1 LNCITKGIH
10 LGGLGERFTALW
22 GERLHLQALPF
33 RQAEFSG
40 PSKQARI
47 KPRPISVPASGIFV
61 ANVQGRKEFSMKLGA
76 YAAALGSIEQQ
87 KRLDVIANNIA
98 NANSP
103 GFKKDNV
110 HFSNFLGEVTYT
122 SMEQGPVRET
132 GHKLDVAL
140 SGNGFLKVQTDQGT
154 YYTRAGDLTL
164 NSSKI
169 LVTQDGWPVLGKR
182 GPIKIEYPA
191 SLQIEENGQ
200 VIDGGNQVDKLDIVQ
215 FPSDAALKKTQN
227 GYFEPA
233 ATGTVPVQAQNC
245 TVRQGALEGANFN
258 PVEEMVK
265 MVETTRNF
273 EAYQKTMQT
282 FDRDLDGQI
291 ISKLTT

>member
-1 LNCITKGIH
+1 M
-10 LGGLGERFTALW
+10 R
-22 GERLHLQALPF
+22 
-33 RQAEFSG
+33 
-40 PSKQARI
+40 
-47 KPRPISVPASGIFV
+47 
-61 ANVQGRKEFSMKLGA
+61 LGA
-76 YAAALGSIEQQ
+76 YAAAVGSMEQQ

-98 NANSP
+98 NTNSP

-110 HFSNFLGEVTYT
+110 HFSNFLGQVTYT
-122 SMEQGPVRET
+122 TMDQGPIRET

-140 SGNGFLKVQTDQGT
+140 SGNGLLRVQTDKGT
-154 YYTRAGDLTL
+154 NYTRAGNLTL
-164 NSSKI
+164 NSDKI

-182 GPIKIEYPA
+182 GPIKLENPA
-191 SLQIEENGQ
+191 SLRIEENGQ
-200 VIDGGNQVDKLDIVQ
+200 VFDGDNQVDKLDVVQ
-215 FPSDAALKKTQN
+215 FPADIALKKTQN

-233 ATGTVPVQAQNC
+233 VKDAQPVPAQNC
-245 TVRQGALEGANFN
+245 TVRQGSLEGANFN

-273 EAYQKTMQT
+273 EAYQKTITT